1 LVSGP
6 VGLIQAEQ
14 TNPAAQAECSNAAQ
28 VRQVVSRFLGTS
40 DGKGYHNYCLGLFQ
54 AILSLEFRTN
64 VDHYRKRKE
73 NMDRQSV
80 TGWID
85 QLANGNRQ
93 AAEHLWQHVCAQLQ
107 EFARQKLDVQ
117 TRRSYDESDAANS
130 AFHSLCRGL
139 ADGRIEAENRD
150 ALWGLLAVITSRKI
164 AAQRRRLN
172 RQKRGGGAVQGES
185 GFGDAGIDNIGGSE
199 LPPDV
204 LAEVSESCA
213 QLLDAI
219 PDESMRKIVLL
230 KFHGSTNGEVASELN
245 CTRRTIERKLER
257 IRRIWVEAGLHEV

>member
-1 LVSGP
+1 MLLLQFRVS
-6 VGLIQAEQ
+6 
-14 TNPAAQAECSNAAQ
+14 
-28 VRQVVSRFLGTS
+28 
-40 DGKGYHNYCLGLFQ
+40 
-54 AILSLEFRTN
+54 

-85 QLANGNRQ
+85 QLANGNSQ

-117 TRRSYDESDAANS
+117 TRRRYDENDAANS

-164 AAQRRRLN
+164 SAQRRYFN
-172 RQKRGGGAVQGES
+172 RQKRGGGDERGES
-185 GFGDAGIDNIGGSE
+185 GFGEAGINAVSGNQVT
-199 LPPDV
+199 PDV

-219 PDESMRKIVLL
+219 SDESMKKIVLL
-230 KFHGSTNGEVASELN
+230 KFQGATNGEVASELN

-257 IRRIWVEAGLHEV
+257 IRRIWVEAGLHCLEE